1 MGFVAYQHVERL
13 GEDEVNNILDPWG
26 ESTTIIVEPKMDGTN
41 ATVWFENGEV
51 QAGSRRRKLTQEKD
65 NRGFYE
71 KVKNS
76 QELAQF
82 YANPENRKYRIFGE
96 WLVSNCV
103 KYEQDAYNNLYIFDI
118 IDDSTGEYLPPDMW
132 PDELSQFY
140 IPTLDMFDLKEE
152 KDVEGRLAR
161 DLGLTTYK
169 TLDGGPGEGIVIKR
183 YGDWRNKYG
192 HVVWAKIVRDEYK
205 RDKHKGKRAA
215 AQESG
220 IENYIAE
227 QYITSAYCEK
237 EFAKFKE
244 NNLWD
249 SKKIP
254 QLLDNIW
261 HEFVT
266 EETWHIIKKYKS
278 PVINFSKLQRAVYFQ
293 IKQQLKEVF

>member
-1 MGFVAYQHVERL
+1 MDRGANRDRGQER
-13 GEDEVNNILDPWG
+13 GREISD
-26 ESTTIIVEPKMDGTN
+26 K
-41 ATVWFENGEV
+41 
-51 QAGSRRRKLTQEKD
+51 
-65 NRGFYE
+65 
-71 KVKNS
+71 
-76 QELAQF
+76 
-82 YANPENRKYRIFGE
+82 
-96 WLVSNCV
+96 
-103 KYEQDAYNNLYIFDI
+103 
-118 IDDSTGEYLPPDMW
+118 ID
-132 PDELSQFY
+132 
-140 IPTLDMFDLKEE
+140 
-152 KDVEGRLAR
+152 
-161 DLGLTTYK
+161 K
-169 TLDGGPGEGIVIKR
+169 TS
-183 YGDWRNKYG
+183 
-192 HVVWAKIVRDEYK
+192 A
-205 RDKHKGKRAA
+205 AA

-254 QLLDNIW
+254 QLLGNIW